1 MDLKDCPCEKCLVR
15 AVCKTRMCEKDHL
28 IVDYVKKCPLVYTY
42 ITEPEP
48 RYKDELCRFYFHKK
62 INKVCDFLGVENQN
76 WVWRAN
82 EVGVY

>member
-1 MDLKDCPCEKCLVR
+1 MNVDECPCEKCLVR

-28 IVDYVKKCPLVYTY
+28 IVDYIRTCPLALEY
-42 ITEPEP
+42 ISDAEQP
-48 RYKDELCRFYFHKK
+48 DQLCRMYFHKK
-62 INKVCDFLGVENQN
+62 INLVCDYLGVEDRN